1 VETEISL
8 ADSVDLS
15 MSAESRI
22 HLLPQGM
29 KLVTVRM
36 PHMASVA
43 FGIWNRVGSRHEQPE
58 EHGMAHL
65 VEHLLFKGTPSR
77 SAEEISRQIEG
88 LGASIDA
95 FTVEDHTAY
104 HAKGPADQFEKLL
117 EVMADFYLNPLF
129 DANDLESEKQ
139 VIGEE
144 IAMVRD
150 QPSQLLED
158 LSSEAAWG
166 PNHPLGRSIT
176 GTNESLARLRR
187 NDVLSFFQRSYHAQ
201 TTTFSVA
208 GQLEHDAV
216 AELVSRHF
224 AGLPDRPVP
233 SFLAA
238 EPAVDRHRFQGDEE
252 LEQCHFTLSFA
263 GLDRQHPDRFA
274 LKLLNVILGENMSSR
289 LFQEVRERKG
299 LCYDIQSDIVTFS
312 DGGLVQ
318 IYLALGP
325 NHLAEALA
333 SIGEVLEG
341 LRTAPVS
348 TRELA
353 EAKSYVIGQSRIALE
368 NTSSQM
374 MWAGECLLFFRD
386 WFDPEHAHQA
396 ILNVTAAHILE
407 VARRLF
413 SKDTLS
419 TALVG
424 SQRCHD
430 ILLDWVHGAG
440 APLSGPSQEKTP
452 A

>member
-1 VETEISL
+1 
-8 ADSVDLS
+8 
-15 MSAESRI
+15 
-22 HLLPQGM
+22 M

-43 FGIWNRVGSRHEQPE
+43 FGIWNRVGSRHEQTN

-104 HAKGPADQFEKLL
+104 HAKGPAEQCEKML

-129 DANDLESEKQ
+129 DSKDLESEKQ

-166 PNHPLGRSIT
+166 AHHPLGRSIT
-176 GTNESLARLRR
+176 GTNESLARFRR
-187 NDVLSFFQRSYHAQ
+187 RDVLAFFQRSYHAQ

-208 GQLEHDAV
+208 GQLEHDVV
-216 AELVSRHF
+216 ADLVSRHF
-224 AGLPDRPVP
+224 ANLPDRPVP
-233 SFLAA
+233 TFLAA
-238 EPAVDRHRFQGDEE
+238 EPAKDRHRFQGDEE
-252 LEQCHFTLSFA
+252 LEQCHLTLSFE

-289 LFQEVRERKG
+289 LFQEVRERRG

-333 SIGEVLEG
+333 SISEVLEG
-341 LRTAPVS
+341 LRTAAVS
-348 TRELA
+348 PRELA
-353 EAKSYVIGQSRIALE
+353 EAKSYVVGQSRITLE

-396 ILNVTAAHILE
+396 IANVTSAQILE
-407 VARRLF
+407 VARRLLD
-413 SKDTLS
+413 KHTLS

-424 SQRCHD
+424 SQQSRD
-430 ILLDWVHGAG
+430 LLLDWVHGEG
-440 APLSGPSQEKTP
+440 APLTGPNQKNAP